1 MIADGLGLMLS
12 YPALVS
18 AVRLQAVVPVRE
30 RDHLPTTAST
40 AVVEANHGFIFFVF
54 VRLLS
59 SLLYWSIY
67 EYAISMLADTY
78 HIVDPFNKGMV
89 GFAASTLAGAFV
101 ALVTNPLWVIITR
114 IQVYGSASEFH
125 YGTHNVLLCKRV
137 VVIQAPTPHHHT
149 YIDIHINTL
158 TMNPILQPSSPT
170 ASGMLCDGVFMN
182 LLLVSYPSV
191 RQLIYEVL
199 LAYSG
204 GSQLATPSSSASGS

>member
-1 MIADGLGLMLS
+1 MTPCRLLRGFFAMIADGLGLMLS

-18 AVRLQAVVPVRE
+18 AVRLQAIVPSSARE
-30 RDHLPTTAST
+30 RDHLPTSAASA

-67 EYAISMLADTY
+67 EYAIGVLTNTY

-114 IQVYGSASEFH
+114 IQVFGTATEFH
-125 YGTHNVLLCKRV
+125 YGRLRTMSCCMCNVFVR
-137 VVIQAPTPHHHT
+137 
-149 YIDIHINTL
+149 
-158 TMNPILQPSSPT
+158 
-170 ASGMLCDGVFMN
+170 
-182 LLLVSYPSV
+182 LLLLPNLSPVPPNT
-191 RQLIYEVL
+191 QTF
-199 LAYSG
+199 
-204 GSQLATPSSSASGS
+204 SQ